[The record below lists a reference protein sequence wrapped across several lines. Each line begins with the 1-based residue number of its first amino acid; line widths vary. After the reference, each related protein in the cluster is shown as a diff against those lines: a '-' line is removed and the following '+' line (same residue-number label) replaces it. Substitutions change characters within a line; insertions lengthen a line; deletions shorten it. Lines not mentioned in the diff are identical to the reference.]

1 MTSGRRFIPAPAMRQ
16 MMMKPV
22 LLAASAALVFAMSGG
37 FAAAGP
43 IERACMG
50 SERKAANRAVCSCV
64 QQVAD
69 MTLRGGDQRKAASF
83 FKDPDRAQKVRMSK
97 SDNDNDFWRRY
108 KAFGE
113 QAEVYCAR

>member
-1 MTSGRRFIPAPAMRQ
+1 
-16 MMMKPV
+16 MKPV
-22 LLAASAALVFAMSGG
+22 VLAACAAVLFSFSNGG
-37 FAAAGP
+37 ALAGP
-43 IERACMG
+43 IERACLQ
-50 SERKAANRAVCSCV
+50 SDRKAATRPVCACV

-69 MTLRGGDQRKAASF
+69 ITLRSGDQRKAAAF

-113 QAEVYCAR
+113 QAEAYCAR

>member
-1 MTSGRRFIPAPAMRQ
+1 ML
-16 MMMKPV
+16 KPV
-22 LLAASAALVFAMSGG
+22 VLAACAAMFLTLSGG
-37 FAAAGP
+37 VASAGP
-43 IERACMG
+43 IERACLQ
-50 SERKAANRAVCSCV
+50 SDRKAATRPVCACV

-69 MTLRGGDQRKAASF
+69 MTLRGPDQRKAAAF

-113 QAEVYCAR
+113 QAEAYCTR